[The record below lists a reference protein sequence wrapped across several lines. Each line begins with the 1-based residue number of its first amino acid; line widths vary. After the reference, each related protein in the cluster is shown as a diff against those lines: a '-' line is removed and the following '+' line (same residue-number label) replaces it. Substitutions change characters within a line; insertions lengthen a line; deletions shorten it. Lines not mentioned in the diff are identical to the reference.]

1 VHKAA
6 MPEDRS
12 KATVLAKPSYIL
24 GNDGGGCNKI
34 THIEVNTKKKVK
46 RLREFLES

>member
-1 VHKAA
+1 

-24 GNDGGGCNKI
+24 GNDGGGLIPEMVLKI
-34 THIEVNTKKKVK
+34 SMEGILSKWI
-46 RLREFLES
+46 